1 MIHAIFYTNNRF
13 RERGEALEKRLR
25 DVGFET
31 ILHYT
36 REWLETTDFYSENRE
51 ILDMPIG
58 NGYWLWKPY
67 IILETMKIIDD
78 NDIVFYMDA
87 GDDICN
93 PDIVNMIERCGD
105 YMLSCPTKLR
115 TNMVWTKKDCFILMG
130 CDTPKYWHGQH
141 VEAGTLVFRKK
152 DHILAFLNEW
162 LFYCRD
168 KDIITD
174 IPSKLGIDYPGLRAH
189 RHDQSILSLLA
200 IKYDMGYSEKLYSYI
215 RCNIF
220 TP

>member
-1 MIHAIFYTNNRF
+1 MICAIFYTNQRF
-13 RERGEALEKRLR
+13 RSREKVLT
-25 DVGFET
+25 DQLYDLGFDKV
-31 ILHYT
+31 IPYT
-36 REWLETTDFYSENRE
+36 REWLETTGFYLENRE
-51 ILDMPIG
+51 ILDMPTG

-67 IILETMKIIDD
+67 IILETMRIIDN

-93 PDIVNMIERCGD
+93 PDIINMIKHCGD
-105 YMLSCPTKLR
+105 YMLSRVLLR
-115 TNMVWTKKDCFILMG
+115 TNMVWTKKDCFILTD
-130 CDTPKYWHGQH
+130 CDAPKYWHGQH

-174 IPSKLGIDYPGLRAH
+174 IPSKLDIDYPGLRAH